1 MIDSND
7 ILTLLSIPGEEV
19 LSSEIIKDT
28 GDTTYVEIELKDNRP
43 NCPFCF
49 SNKIGIKDYY
59 NVKVNNNIIKKHK
72 LFVNI
77 RVRRYKCKAC
87 SKTFKQSFTL
97 YEDKSHISSRVKD
110 VVREMLL
117 DPISMQYIAKE
128 MGVTRQTV
136 INILDDMPDAE
147 RLKLPDVLC
156 IDEFHLSNANSKAGK
171 YPSVLSNP
179 FKTEIIDIIESR
191 RKSYLQRYFS
201 SIPFEER
208 KNVKYFIS
216 DMNETYRYVHNA
228 FFNKSIYIVDHF
240 HIVKLFTEAIQTVR
254 VRIMKNQNKN
264 TFAYKFLK
272 KNWKL
277 FLMNKY
283 DLDKLTYTNE
293 RTGVVYNYTDKV
305 NIVLKEYPEL
315 SEVYLAKDLFC
326 NKMLK
331 LHEREET
338 ENSID
343 FFINN
348 FSKSTSIELN
358 NIAKTFSNW
367 KEEIINAYSKNS
379 FGIVL
384 TNAIAESNNNYIQKM
399 INIGYGYSN
408 FPRLRKRIL
417 YMSSNRKR
425 GSD

>member
-1 MIDSND
+1 MIDSKD
-7 ILTLLSIPGEEV
+7 ILTLLSIPSEEV

-28 GDTTYVEIELKDNRP
+28 DNTTYVEIELKDNRP

-49 SNKIGIKDYY
+49 SDKISIKDYY

-87 SKTFKQSFTL
+87 SKTFKQSFPL
-97 YEDKSHISSRVKD
+97 YKDKSHISSRVKD
-110 VVREMLL
+110 IVREMLL

-128 MGVTRQTV
+128 MNIDRKTV
-136 INILDDMPDAE
+136 INILDEMPDAQ

-156 IDEFHLSNANSKAGK
+156 IDEFHFSNANSKAGK
-171 YPSVLSNP
+171 FPSVLSNP
-179 FKTEIIDIIESR
+179 FKSEIIDIIESR
-191 RKSYLQRYFS
+191 RKPYLQRYFS
-201 SIPFEER
+201 SIPFKER

-216 DMNETYRYVHNA
+216 DMNETYRYVHDA

-254 VRIMKNQNKN
+254 VRIMKNHDKN

-277 FLMNKY
+277 FLMNRY

-293 RTGVVYNYTDKV
+293 RTGIVYNYTDKV
-305 NIVLKEYPEL
+305 YLVLKNYPEL
-315 SEVYLAKDLFC
+315 AEVYYAKDLFC
-326 NKMLK
+326 NTTLK
-331 LHEREET
+331 LKDYDET
-338 ENSID
+338 KKAID

-348 FSKSTSIELN
+348 FSKSTCAELT
-358 NIAKTFSNW
+358 NIANTFSNW
-367 KEEIINAYSKNS
+367 NEEIINAYSKNS
-379 FGIVL
+379 FGVVL
-384 TNAIAESNNNYIQKM
+384 TNAIAESNNNYIQKL
-399 INIGYGYSN
+399 INISYGYTN
-408 FPRLRKRIL
+408 FNRLRKRIL
-417 YMSSNRKR
+417 YISSNRKR
-425 GSD
+425 VSD